1 MKLNYLDETREILN
15 KESYLDSSDFC
26 SFQDVYSMG
35 LDEEIDIFLNFL

>member
-15 KESYLDSSDFC
+15 KESYLDLSDFC

-35 LDEEIDIFLNFL
+35 LDEEIDIFLNFP